1 MAKKSVKKTIE
12 EFQELSGYKFNDP
25 QLLLRALSHS
35 SFANEE
41 RRTDT
46 KNRKDL
52 NNERLEFLGDAVLE
66 LATSRYIFLTYPDMR
81 EGEMS
86 KLRASIVCEKT
97 LNLCAKKIN
106 FQKFILLGRGEE
118 CTGGR
123 KRPSIISDAF
133 EAVIGAVFLDGG
145 LDSVLKF
152 IDDHIF
158 KDIDHITLFS
168 DSKTALQECMQ
179 AYGYMVEYKDTDE
192 KGPAHNRIFSVRA
205 VCEGYFDVSAS
216 GHTKKDAQQEC
227 AYRALLVLKEKGLF
241 PVSKGK

>member
-1 MAKKSVKKTIE
+1 MANKSVKKTIT
-12 EFQELSGYKFNDP
+12 EFQELSGYEFNDP
-25 QLLLRALSHS
+25 QLLLLALSHN

-41 RRTDT
+41 SIT
-46 KNRKDL
+46 RKAHEKKF
-52 NNERLEFLGDAVLE
+52 NNERLEILGDAVLE
-66 LATSRYIFLTYPDMR
+66 LATSRYIYLNYPDMR

-97 LNLCAKKIN
+97 LNLCAKKIK
-106 FQKFILLGRGEE
+106 FQKYILLGRGEE
-118 CTGGR
+118 RTGGR

-133 EAVIGAVFLDGG
+133 EAVIGAIFLDGG
-145 LDSVLKF
+145 LESALKF
-152 IDDHIF
+152 IDDYIF

-179 AYGYMVEYKDTDE
+179 AYGHMVEYEDTGE
-192 KGPAHNRIFSVRA
+192 KGPAHARIFTVRA

-216 GHTKKDAQQEC
+216 GHTKKDAQQDC